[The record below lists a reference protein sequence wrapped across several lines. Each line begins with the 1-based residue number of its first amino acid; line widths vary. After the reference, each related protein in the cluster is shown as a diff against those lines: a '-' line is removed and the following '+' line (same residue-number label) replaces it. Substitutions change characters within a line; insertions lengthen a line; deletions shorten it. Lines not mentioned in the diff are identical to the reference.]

1 MKTEKIIVSFVIVVV
16 CFGSFYTPVHA
27 DTWLKGQSA
36 QTKSDILVWKS
47 SHLED
52 VVAWTNLEKQLG
64 LGQDAE
70 EITLSKALT
79 TVQKYLIR
87 LVWLAAVAMFIYA
100 GFNLFMAKGDDKE
113 YGKAWKALTYAA
125 VGLAIIPLSYVVVK
139 IVLGFNI

>member
-1 MKTEKIIVSFVIVVV
+1 MS
-16 CFGSFYTPVHA
+16 GN
-27 DTWLKGQSA
+27 
-36 QTKSDILVWKS
+36 
-47 SHLED
+47 
-52 VVAWTNLEKQLG
+52 NLEKQLG
-64 LGQDAE
+64 LGQDADQV
-70 EITLSKALT
+70 TLGKALT

-87 LVWLAAVAMFIYA
+87 LVWLVAVAMFIYA